1 MDNTLVYQ
9 QPCLP
14 DYDTS
19 EKKQDVAIR
28 DLNPP
33 ETHNAAS
40 LKLW

>member
-19 EKKQDVAIR
+19 EKQDVAIR